1 VKFEDSLK
9 YCRSSKQ
16 EDEDFGGSLDMV
28 NCNQYQVT
36 AINDESYARQQDKIQ
51 MHASGDGG
59 LDTPLS
65 WSVAG
70 MRNQCSE
77 AYNYLPKLVDCK
89 KDSIQ
94 QKLLNF
100 SEFSLPLRVVI
111 LDFKTLVYF
120 STVYDNKNLKIEEP
134 IHAKCYS
141 IGFEAAWPV

>member
-1 VKFEDSLK
+1 MKIHSNIADQA
-9 YCRSSKQ
+9 KQ